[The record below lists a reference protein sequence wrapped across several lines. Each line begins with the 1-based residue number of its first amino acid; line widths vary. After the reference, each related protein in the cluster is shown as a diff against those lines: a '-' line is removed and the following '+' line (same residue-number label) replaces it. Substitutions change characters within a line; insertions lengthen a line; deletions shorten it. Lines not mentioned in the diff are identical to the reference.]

1 MTAHGSVKIVDSSGM
16 IMVPF
21 KINSKVTAYA
31 MWGAEQL
38 PTINIVK
45 KMPFLFAVCE
55 KKATFASVKRQKDWK
70 IGRVTECAGL
80 EIRYTLFRVS
90 GV

>member
-1 MTAHGSVKIVDSSGM
+1 MLKKHRIFCCSLDIVLSLQMFYRRQFELAELLMYNGSVYSRRL
-16 IMVPF
+16 
-21 KINSKVTAYA
+21 
-31 MWGAEQL
+31 E
-38 PTINIVK
+38 
-45 KMPFLFAVCE
+45 
-55 KKATFASVKRQKDWK
+55 DWK